1 MFGHGQNVVYLNIK
15 ERQRTTNFIS
25 RNEMTA
31 EEMRKL
37 ESKIKFDPFYHKF
50 QKKIEKKSPQNNYQ
64 ESNENE

>member
-1 MFGHGQNVVYLNIK
+1 
-15 ERQRTTNFIS
+15 
-25 RNEMTA
+25 MTA

-64 ESNENE
+64 ESNENEWCQVYAA